1 MKIISPSLLNSDT
14 YQIKEQFEALEKCG
28 INYIHID
35 ITDGHFV
42 PMISFGAN
50 TVKDLRKHTD
60 FVLDCHLMVE
70 NPENLIPVIAD
81 AGADIIT
88 VHTEAT
94 KHIYRSIQTIKKC
107 GKKAGIAINPGTP
120 VSMIKE
126 ILPMADLVLCMTTN
140 PGVFGESFIPSVAD
154 KVKNLCELRE
164 QKGYSYQIQVDGSIN
179 DQTAIVCKKAG
190 ADIFVSG
197 SYIFGGNIEERIHK
211 IMDAGEKIFLTGKG
225 RSGLA
230 AKGFANRLMHLGFQA
245 YVIGEISTPHT
256 KAGDLLI
263 ITSGSGETDAL
274 VSIAKKAKESGLY
287 LGLVTMNPQSTLG
300 KMADGMII
308 LPGDS
313 KGNNE
318 EKHSIQPMGSQFE
331 QMSFLIFDA
340 IVLKL
345 MENWNQT
352 SEQMFMRH
360 ADLE

>member
-1 MKIISPSLLNSDT
+1 MK
-14 YQIKEQFEALEKCG
+14 
-28 INYIHID
+28 
-35 ITDGHFV
+35 
-42 PMISFGAN
+42 
-50 TVKDLRKHTD
+50 VK
-60 FVLDCHLMVE
+60 
-70 NPENLIPVIAD
+70 ENLEHILKELQD
-81 AGADIIT
+81 AT
-88 VHTEAT
+88 F
-94 KHIYRSIQTIKKC
+94 K
-107 GKKAGIAINPGTP
+107 
-120 VSMIKE
+120 
-126 ILPMADLVLCMTTN
+126 
-140 PGVFGESFIPSVAD
+140 
-154 KVKNLCELRE
+154 
-164 QKGYSYQIQVDGSIN
+164 
-179 DQTAIVCKKAG
+179 
-190 ADIFVSG
+190 
-197 SYIFGGNIEERIHK
+197 IEEEQIENVLK
-211 IMDAGEKIFLTGKG
+211 LIAPDKKIFLTGKG

-256 KAGDLLI
+256 KA
-263 ITSGSGETDAL
+263 GSGETDAL

>member
-1 MKIISPSLLNSDT
+1 
-14 YQIKEQFEALEKCG
+14 
-28 INYIHID
+28 
-35 ITDGHFV
+35 
-42 PMISFGAN
+42 
-50 TVKDLRKHTD
+50 
-60 FVLDCHLMVE
+60 
-70 NPENLIPVIAD
+70 
-81 AGADIIT
+81 
-88 VHTEAT
+88 
-94 KHIYRSIQTIKKC
+94 
-107 GKKAGIAINPGTP
+107 
-120 VSMIKE
+120 
-126 ILPMADLVLCMTTN
+126 
-140 PGVFGESFIPSVAD
+140 
-154 KVKNLCELRE
+154 
-164 QKGYSYQIQVDGSIN
+164 
-179 DQTAIVCKKAG
+179 
-190 ADIFVSG
+190 
-197 SYIFGGNIEERIHK
+197 
-211 IMDAGEKIFLTGKG
+211 
-225 RSGLA
+225 LA

-308 LPGDS
+308 LSGDS

>member
-1 MKIISPSLLNSDT
+1 
-14 YQIKEQFEALEKCG
+14 
-28 INYIHID
+28 
-35 ITDGHFV
+35 
-42 PMISFGAN
+42 
-50 TVKDLRKHTD
+50 
-60 FVLDCHLMVE
+60 
-70 NPENLIPVIAD
+70 
-81 AGADIIT
+81 
-88 VHTEAT
+88 
-94 KHIYRSIQTIKKC
+94 
-107 GKKAGIAINPGTP
+107 
-120 VSMIKE
+120 
-126 ILPMADLVLCMTTN
+126 
-140 PGVFGESFIPSVAD
+140 
-154 KVKNLCELRE
+154 
-164 QKGYSYQIQVDGSIN
+164 
-179 DQTAIVCKKAG
+179 
-190 ADIFVSG
+190 
-197 SYIFGGNIEERIHK
+197 
-211 IMDAGEKIFLTGKG
+211 
-225 RSGLA
+225 
-230 AKGFANRLMHLGFQA
+230 MHLGFQA

-345 MENWNQT
+345 LENWNQT

-360 ADLE
+360 GTFSNNDIHALKDDVWGKKISCKIRINYVWSYRIFLDVIIKRIFLKL